1 VLPDEDASTQ
11 LAAGDKSPQQ
21 ATGLSPV
28 QPVPGR
34 LAQAVPETY
43 QPVRDD
49 AASPQA
55 TGAPALVAPPQEEA
69 RIAAAA
75 QPTGALIVP
84 LTVATPEVATETSP
98 TSADKIAAARPAPG
112 GSEASPEV
120 LDLGETYRQVL
131 VLARRDDGQL
141 DAAFH
146 AADIDPSGSLR
157 RFDDAMEGEAAV
169 QALEDLPPP
178 EPDLDTGIA
187 PPLPV
192 YRPAPVLGQRGRGH
206 RDLGP
211 LSPALLRVSV
221 MADGTVGSLAL
232 LSSSGLRWLDRG
244 VVEAVRAWEFRPAEH
259 NQQAV
264 PVSIELLVEFELE

>member
-1 VLPDEDASTQ
+1 MLE
-11 LAAGDKSPQQ
+11 
-21 ATGLSPV
+21 
-28 QPVPGR
+28 
-34 LAQAVPETY
+34 
-43 QPVRDD
+43 
-49 AASPQA
+49 
-55 TGAPALVAPPQEEA
+55 
-69 RIAAAA
+69 
-75 QPTGALIVP
+75 
-84 LTVATPEVATETSP
+84 
-98 TSADKIAAARPAPG
+98 
-112 GSEASPEV
+112 
-120 LDLGETYRQVL
+120 LGETYRQVL

-141 DAAFH
+141 VAAFH
-146 AADIDPSGSLR
+146 AADLDRSGSLR
-157 RFDDAMEGEAAV
+157 RFDDAEPVTLLEGEVAV
-169 QALEDLPPP
+169 QALEHLPLP

-187 PPLPV
+187 PPLAI